1 MNTTIADW
9 AASSFSAAMTAADDP
24 SEERGGGGI
33 FRQNLTFSK
42 FFNVS
47 IPIGEK
53 INIRYD
59 DVNQNILENL
69 NRFDIL
75 PPLPPSTNFALFLSS
90 LVLAMIWVSGGE
102 ALDEVH
108 GIQQFFIFQNLFFAH
123 QIAELGTRYF
133 FFRFANRLT
142 AIS

>member
-1 MNTTIADW
+1 MNTTIADGVM
-9 AASSFSAAMTAADDP
+9 SSFSAAMTAAGD
-24 SEERGGGGI
+24 SFEERIIGGGGGTF

-53 INIRYD
+53 ISIRNYD
-59 DVNQNILENL
+59 EVNQNILENL

-90 LVLAMIWVSGGE
+90 LVLAMIWVRKE
-102 ALDEVH
+102 AVH
-108 GIQQFFIFQNLFFAH
+108 N
-123 QIAELGTRYF
+123 
-133 FFRFANRLT
+133 FRFVMVLPIIRWYFCEE
-142 AIS
+142 

>member
-1 MNTTIADW
+1 MNTTLADW
-9 AASSFSAAMTAADDP
+9 VFSAAMMTSSSAGDDVTTP
-24 SEERGGGGI
+24 AEERGGGGGGGGI

-53 INIRYD
+53 INIRNYD

-90 LVLAMIWVSGGE
+90 LVLAMIWVS
-102 ALDEVH
+102 
-108 GIQQFFIFQNLFFAH
+108 
-123 QIAELGTRYF
+123 
-133 FFRFANRLT
+133 
-142 AIS
+142 